1 MTRSVLNEVLEYLDA
16 CGVFVPDF
24 RHAIHLRMSGSYVT
38 ETPTGCFLHLGCY
51 ATRFIAEWFVMHEV
65 GHVLWHFY
73 EPSRNHIFKRYFGA
87 GRPENYDD
95 VHRWHS
101 WRGPLR
107 AGLGVRL
114 RGEPSEYGALG
125 GGEERFCELLGFMY
139 ATGGFDKAP
148 PKDLSAMWRA
158 CWQHG
163 LSRMTHDKIRT
174 A

>member
-73 EPSRNHIFKRYFGA
+73 ELIKMPQDMS
-87 GRPENYDD
+87 DL
-95 VHRWHS
+95 VHDK
-101 WRGPLR
+101 PLR
-107 AGLGVRL
+107 DEARGVAAKMQETTRWCLG
-114 RGEPSEYGALG
+114 
-125 GGEERFCELLGFMY
+125 
-139 ATGGFDKAP
+139 D
-148 PKDLSAMWRA
+148 
-158 CWQHG
+158 
-163 LSRMTHDKIRT
+163 I
-174 A
+174 